1 MAKGAR
7 TTDSGN
13 EENSDLRELMQKLI
27 ANVGTLSG
35 EVLALKQLDQVVLE
49 LKEQMTNS
57 RENQKDKAPATDDD
71 GPSEARSHR
80 EKSPASYNH
89 HNSNFSNNGKPLL
102 STPNSG
108 NSRYTK
114 GFTKR
119 AISIEEMNEKRAKG
133 LCYFCNEKYVPGHRC
148 NNSKQLYILELEEI
162 EEGPYTGEVQE
173 LEIQVEGINLLESS
187 QGMEQMEISIHA
199 LNGSLGYRT
208 LKVTGYHA
216 KKALSILIDTGSSHN
231 FIDPELVK
239 HLGCKIQSTKP
250 QLVAAANGN
259 MMVDRVLVPMGE
271 TEDQWHAI
279 KTDEDPVINDGIT
292 QLLKEYSALFEEPT
306 GLPPSRGIFDHRIVL
321 QNGTEP
327 VNKRPYR
334 YPSVKKDII
343 EGLVQQILDQG
354 IIQPKNKVADA
365 LSRVTGAEILTLL
378 VSSGDTDLLQAI
390 TNSWSSDQELKKLIE
405 ELEADP
411 LTHKQFTW
419 SKDQLRRKR
428 RLVIGKEPQLR
439 RTIMTLWHTTPQEGH
454 SGIEATLKRLLTLFY

>member
-1 MAKGAR
+1 MGKGAR
-7 TTDSGN
+7 STESRN

-27 ANVGTLSG
+27 ADVGALSG

-49 LKEQMTNS
+49 LKEQITNS

-89 HNSNFSNNGKPLL
+89 HNSNFSSNGKPLL
-102 STPNSG
+102 PTPNSG
-108 NSRYTK
+108 NSRYAK

-119 AISIEEMNEKRAKG
+119 EISIEEMNEKRAIG

-162 EEGPYTGEVQE
+162 EEGHYIGEEQE
-173 LEIQVEGINLLESS
+173 LEIQDEGINLLESS
-187 QGMEQMEISIHA
+187 QGIEQMEISIHA

-216 KKALSILIDTGSSHN
+216 RKALSILIDTGSSHN

-239 HLGCKIQSTKP
+239 HLGCKLQSTKP
-250 QLVAAANGN
+250 QLVAATNGN
-259 MMVDRVLVPMGE
+259 MMVDRVVPMGE

-279 KTDEDPVINDGIT
+279 KTGEDHVINDGIT
-292 QLLKEYSALFEEPT
+292 QLLKEYSALFEEPI
-306 GLPPSRGIFDHRIVL
+306 GLPLSRGVFDHRIVL

-327 VNKRPYR
+327 MNNRPYR

-343 EGLVQQILDQG
+343 EGLVQQMLDQG
-354 IIQPKNKVADA
+354 VENKVADA
-365 LSRVTGAEILTLL
+365 LSRVTGAEIWTLV

-405 ELEADP
+405 ELEVDP

-419 SKDQLRRKR
+419 SKPQLRRKG
-428 RLVIGKEPQLR
+428 RLVIGKIPQLMR
-439 RTIMTLWHTTPQEGH
+439 RTMMTLWHTAPQGGH
-454 SGIEATLKRLLTLFY
+454 SGVEATLKRLLTLFY